1 MIKKVLILAITCFLA
16 SVPGFIRADDT
27 EIFGGSLITVPPN
40 VLIIFDNSG
49 SMAENITVT
58 GTGEA
63 WDKTKLYDGD
73 YDPAYVYTFKNNTWS
88 KFCFI
93 GSNHVVDTGEIDC
106 PAAQVALN
114 NEGVWQGNTKSN
126 APYGCAIKHD
136 SVARNLRTGNYINYD
151 MIAGSHQEKKIDVAK
166 RTINKLID
174 TTDGVRL
181 GIMIFNNSEGGR
193 IVAPCADRD
202 TQADKD
208 ALKDIIN
215 GLEASTWTPLAET
228 LAEAGLYFAGKKS
241 WFNNDT
247 SGNKINYATKYA
259 PAIQWR
265 CQKNYIIIMTDGEP
279 TEDRNSI
286 LTAANYMNGKSI
298 GDYDHDVPTGHSSE
312 YYDLSGHAYAS
323 NGSDYLDDVA
333 KFLYD
338 NDILDSD
345 ALDASGEKTY
355 NDSQYS
361 KQNIITYTIGFAID
375 QNLLTRTADVNHGQ
389 GQYYT
394 TASNI
399 SLSNVFSRIIG
410 DILTKNSQFVSPV
423 VPVNRINRTYADNGL
438 YMGIFSPDNENKG
451 LWKGNIKKF
460 GFSRNG
466 EILDRMGEVATDADG
481 SIKEGAQSAWN
492 PDEPTG
498 TEGME
503 IDKGG
508 AGTAL
513 KRQDARSFKTYK
525 TGTGMITFNTTNT
538 NITASDLGLTTAEQ
552 HDDLINFATAGG
564 IYAPGS
570 TDSKSRGWILGDIIH
585 SQPSILYDRTNNKN
599 VLFVGAND
607 GFLHC
612 FVDDDKGID
621 TSTQLNVLSDDAVT
635 EAWAFIPWDLLPN
648 LKYLPS
654 EHATNYIVGDGIHD
668 YFVDGTP
675 VVFKSGGD
683 NYVVFGLR
691 RGGKNLTTGA
701 ELENQYFTLNVSTYT
716 SPTFAFSIAKN
727 ILGNDSGNE
736 KLGQS
741 WATPVFCKIRTGSG
755 TNDKEDVLF
764 IAGGYDTNQ
773 DNTNPGTGDTKG
785 RAVFAVNATDGTL
798 NNHLNFSHENYSKMR
813 YSMVDLRSYDDDDDG
828 CDDVIYAPSVGGDL
842 FVFESKRHLTG
853 TLYDGAWSH
862 RLLFSAHAAS
872 TDKLR
877 KFLYA
882 PGIAQETWGDF
893 VYIGSGDREKP
904 SDTTV
909 INRFYAIR
917 NTWPQT
923 WNDDT
928 PLTDSDLVDV
938 TGDILQ
944 DSSKTETE
952 KATHLSAI
960 ETGNGWRMDL
970 EHSGEKIVS
979 TPLVYNKVIYFTT
992 FSPTTSSTSADT
1004 DLCFSTGVGEARLY
1018 AVDYKTGSAVFENF
1032 DGNSATLTKAD
1043 KFVSLG
1049 SGIPS
1054 EPSIVVTEKGTFI
1067 ITGTDTGMYK
1077 HDPKDKRSM
1086 TRYYWLKQ

>member
-1 MIKKVLILAITCFLA
+1 MKRVLVLAITCFLA
-16 SVPGFIRADDT
+16 SVPGFVRADDT

-49 SMAENITVT
+49 SMDGEVSVT

-63 WDKTKLYDGD
+63 WDKTKLYEGD
-73 YDPAYVYTFKNNTWS
+73 YDPTYVYYYRNGRWS
-88 KFCFI
+88 KFRYI
-93 GSNHVVDTGEIDC
+93 GADHVVDDGEINC
-106 PAAQVALN
+106 AVAQTALN
-114 NEGVWQGNTKSN
+114 NEGRWQGNTTRY
-126 APYGCAIKHD
+126 APYGCATRWD
-136 SVARNLRTGNYINYD
+136 STARNLRTGNYLNYD
-151 MIAGSHQEKKIDVAK
+151 MIAGTHQEKKIDVAK
-166 RTINKLID
+166 RTIKNLID
-174 TTDGVRL
+174 TTDGVRF
-181 GIMIFNNSEGGR
+181 GIMIFNYSEGGR
-193 IVAPCADRD
+193 IVAPCADRT
-202 TQADKD
+202 TQAEKD
-208 ALKDIIN
+208 ALKGIID
-215 GLEASTWTPLAET
+215 GLDAETWTPLAET
-228 LAEAGLYFAGKKS
+228 LAEAGRYFAGKLS
-241 WFNNDT
+241 LFNNDS
-247 SGNKINYATKYA
+247 SGNKINYATKYDQ
-259 PAIQWR
+259 AIQWR
-265 CQKNYIIIMTDGEP
+265 CQKNYIILMTDGES

-355 NDSQYS
+355 NNDSQYS
-361 KQNIITYTIGFAID
+361 KQNIITYTIGFAINHD
-375 QNLLTRTADVNHGQ
+375 LLTRTADVNHGQ

-394 TASNI
+394 TEGNI

-410 DILTKNSQFVSPV
+410 DILSKNSQFVSPV

-438 YMGIFSPDNENKG
+438 YMGIFSPDNEKKG

-466 EILDRMGEVATDADG
+466 EILDRAGEVATDPDG

-503 IDKGG
+503 VDKGG

-513 KRQDARSFKTYK
+513 KRQGTRTFKTFK
-525 TGTGMITFNTTNT
+525 TGTGMISFNATNT
-538 NITASDLGLTTAEQ
+538 NISASDLGLTTSEQ
-552 HDDLINFATAGG
+552 HDDLINFVTASG
-564 IYAPGS
+564 IYAPDS
-570 TDSKSRGWILGDIIH
+570 TDTKARGWILGDIIH

-612 FVDDDKGID
+612 FVDDDKGVD
-621 TSTQLNVLSDDAVT
+621 TATQLNVLSDDAVT
-635 EAWAFIPWDLLPN
+635 EAWAFIPWDLLTN

-654 EHATNYIVGDGIHD
+654 EHATNLIAGDGNHD

-675 VVFKSGGD
+675 VVYKTGG
-683 NYVVFGLR
+683 NTYVAFGLR

-701 ELENQYFTLNVSTYT
+701 ELDRQYFSLNISTYT

-741 WATPVFCKIRTGSG
+741 WATPVFCKIRTGDG
-755 TNDKEDVLF
+755 TSDKADVLL

-773 DNTNPGTGDTKG
+773 DNADPGAGDTKG
-785 RAVFAVNATDGTL
+785 RAVFAVNAADGTL
-798 NNHLNFSHENYSKMR
+798 NTSLNFNHENYSKMR

-853 TLYDGAWSH
+853 TAYDGVWSN
-862 RLLFSAHAAS
+862 RRLFSAHAAS
-872 TDKLR
+872 TNKLR

-893 VYIGSGDREKP
+893 VFIGSGDRENP

-909 INRFYAIR
+909 INRLYAIR

-923 WNDDT
+923 WSDDA

-938 TGDILQ
+938 TNDILQ

-952 KATHLSAI
+952 KATHLRAI
-960 ETGNGWRMDL
+960 QTGNGWRMDL
-970 EHSGEKIVS
+970 ENSGEKIVS
-979 TPLVYNKVIYFTT
+979 TPLVYNQVVYFTT
-992 FSPTTSSTSADT
+992 FTPTTSATEEDT
-1004 DLCFSTGVGEARLY
+1004 DLCFSTGAGTARLY
-1018 AVDYKTGSAVFENF
+1018 AVDYKTGNAVFADF

-1043 KFVSLG
+1043 KSIKIG
-1049 SGIPS
+1049 SSIPS
-1054 EPSIVVTEKGTFI
+1054 EPSVVVTEKGTFV
-1067 ITGTDTGMYK
+1067 ITGTDTGMNR
-1077 HDPKDKRSM
+1077 HNPKDKRSM